1 MNKKIYLSDFDG
13 TLTTSDSMFRI
24 ILYHRGALW
33 LIATLIL
40 MLPLIILM
48 FMGLY
53 SNHRTKEILLS
64 RCFGRMSKDDF
75 TALCQRFAA
84 SNRNILRTSLYKEL
98 LEAKSA
104 GHDVVVVTASPEL
117 WVSQFVPEF
126 KVLGTQLEF
135 DTSGFTGRFLTPN
148 CYGQEKVNRIMQEYP
163 ELISN
168 RADYHI
174 TAYGDSRGDREML
187 AYADEAMLIKD

>member
-1 MNKKIYLSDFDG
+1 MSKKVYFSDFDG

-24 ILYHRGALW
+24 IRYHRGTLW
-33 LIATLIL
+33 LITTLML

-48 FMGLY
+48 LMGKY

-64 RCFGRMSKDDF
+64 RCFGRMSKEDF
-75 TALCQRFAA
+75 TTLCQRFAA
-84 SNRNILRTSLYKEL
+84 SNRDILRTSLYKEL
-98 LEAKSA
+98 LEAKRA

-117 WVSQFVPEF
+117 WVSQFVPDF

-135 DTSGFTGRFLTPN
+135 DADGFTGHFLSAN
-148 CYGQEKVNRIMQEYP
+148 CYGQEKVNRIVKEYP

-168 RADYHI
+168 RAEYHV

-187 AYADEAMLIKD
+187 AFADEAILIKD